1 MKCVAHGRMKYQEL
15 HDVVF
20 QVIKSHMKLCL
31 EKTEQTRERN
41 RSSYGVRQYR
51 FYVGEIAKVQSS
63 IRKIKSRERGLYED
77 YRDGII
83 TSEEYLQYQ
92 KSYRQQI
99 ADLEQSAEELLGRQ
113 KCYQKDFLPDEDWA
127 AAVKKFMGKRK
138 LTKEMADAFLEKI
151 VLDKEGNVEITLKYD
166 DFLKEL
172 LQTAGEKA

>member
-1 MKCVAHGRMKYQEL
+1 M
-15 HDVVF
+15 VF
-20 QVIKSHMKLCL
+20 RVIKSHMKLCL

-41 RSSYGVRQYR
+41 CSDYGVRQYH
-51 FYVGEIAKVQSS
+51 FYAREIAKVQSS
-63 IRKIKSRERGLYED
+63 LRKAKSRERGLYED

-83 TSEEYLQYQ
+83 TGEEYLQYQ

-99 ADLEQSAEELLGRQ
+99 EDLEQSAEEMLERQ
-113 KCYQKDFLPDEDWA
+113 KCYQKDFLPDKDWV

-138 LTKEMADAFLEKI
+138 LTKEMADAFVERI

-172 LQTAGEKA
+172 LQTAEEGCEND

>member
-1 MKCVAHGRMKYQEL
+1 ML
-15 HDVVF
+15 HNAVF

-41 RSSYGVRQYR
+41 RSSYGVRQYH
-51 FYVGEIAKVQSS
+51 FYAGEIAKTQNG
-63 IRKIKSRERGLYED
+63 IRKVKARERGLYED
-77 YRDGII
+77 YKDGII

-92 KSYRQQI
+92 QSYRQQV

-113 KCYQKDFLPDEDWA
+113 KCYQKDFLPDKDWA
-127 AAVKKFMGKRK
+127 AVVKKFMGKRK
-138 LTKEMADAFLEKI
+138 LTKEMADTFVERI

-172 LQTAGEKA
+172 IQTAEEGE

>member
-1 MKCVAHGRMKYQEL
+1 M
-15 HDVVF
+15 
-20 QVIKSHMKLCL
+20 
-31 EKTEQTRERN
+31 
-41 RSSYGVRQYR
+41 
-51 FYVGEIAKVQSS
+51 
-63 IRKIKSRERGLYED
+63 
-77 YRDGII
+77 
-83 TSEEYLQYQ
+83 
-92 KSYRQQI
+92 
-99 ADLEQSAEELLGRQ
+99 EQSAEELLGRQ